1 MNVGAVVLDID
12 GVLVD
17 VENSYRRAIIETI
30 EQCYGATVDR
40 DDIQRFKDAGGFN
53 NDWELTDAIA
63 LFVLAKRAGT
73 DLTMEEYTD
82 TIAGTGGGLS
92 AAQAAIGESLP
103 PAEREM
109 VLANWDTDRH
119 REVFQQLY
127 LGDDLYREIE
137 GGEPAGGN
145 EGFIHDEAVLVDS
158 ATLSTLTDRYEV
170 GVLTGRPAAE
180 AEIALERVGLDL
192 PDEQIVTMDDWDGG
206 KPDPDALVDLAEEL
220 GGDSLVFVGDTLDDI
235 RTARNADEVDGR
247 TYYGVGVL
255 TGGLSGEEGRRK
267 YEQVGADRV
276 LDSVTELPAMLDDR

>member
-30 EQCYGATVDR
+30 EQCYGETVDR
-40 DDIQRFKDAGGFN
+40 SDIQRFKDAGGFN

-63 LFVLAKRAGT
+63 LFVLADREGAE
-73 DLTMEEYTD
+73 LTMEEYTA

-109 VLANWDTDRH
+109 VLANWNTDRH
-119 REVFQQLY
+119 REVFQRLY

-137 GGEPAGGN
+137 GGEPDGGN
-145 EGFIHDEAVLVDS
+145 EGFIHDEPVLVDS
-158 ATLSTLTDRYEV
+158 STLSTLTDRYEV

-180 AEIALERVGLDL
+180 AEIALDRVGLDL
-192 PDEQIVTMDDWDGG
+192 PDKRVFTMDDWEGG
-206 KPDPDALVDLAEEL
+206 KPDPDALVDLGEQF
-220 GGDSLVFVGDTLDDI
+220 GVDSLVFVGDTLDDI
-235 RTARNADEVDGR
+235 RTAENADEADGR
-247 TYYGVGVL
+247 TYYGIGVL
-255 TGGLSGEEGRRK
+255 TGGLDGEDGRQK
-267 YEQVGADRV
+267 FEQVGADRV
-276 LDSVTELPAMLDDR
+276 LDSVTELPALLE